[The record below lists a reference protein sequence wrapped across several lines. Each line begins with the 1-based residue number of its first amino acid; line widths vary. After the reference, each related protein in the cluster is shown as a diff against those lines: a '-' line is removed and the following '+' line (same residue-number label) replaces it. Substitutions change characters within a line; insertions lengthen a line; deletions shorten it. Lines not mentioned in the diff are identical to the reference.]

1 MRSIQFRGKSLKT
14 GKWVFGYYAHRR
26 IKTTGLYTPNHCI
39 FIPDINYGTDGG
51 YWEEIDPSTLG
62 QKTGVQDIHLNAIY
76 EGDVLKVY
84 RKEYY
89 VDGSC
94 KYVPMPRKYMVYWS
108 DDCQAF
114 RIKDEEGFCQD
125 FEFNYEQYEVVGD
138 IYDERYKDDWE

>member
-1 MRSIQFRGKSLKT
+1 MRNIQFRGKSLKT

-51 YWEEIDPSTLG
+51 YWEQIDPSTLC
-62 QKTGVQDIHLNAIY
+62 QKTGAQDMHGNAIY

-84 RKEYY
+84 EKGYNGDVGYHY
-89 VDGSC
+89 VELEH
-94 KYVPMPRKYMVYWS
+94 KYMVYWS
-108 DDCQAF
+108 EDAQAF
-114 RIKDEEGFCQD
+114 RIKDDEGYCGD

-138 IYDERYKDDWE
+138 IYDERYKDDWK

>member
-1 MRSIQFRGKSLKT
+1 MRSIEFRGKSLKT

-39 FIPDINYGTDGG
+39 FIASPKYGTDGG
-51 YWEEIDPSTLG
+51 YWEGIDPSTLG
-62 QKTGVQDIHLNAIY
+62 QKTGVQDIYGNAIY

-89 VDGSC
+89 VGGSY

-108 DDCQAF
+108 EDALAF
-114 RIKDEEGFCQD
+114 RTKDDEGYCTD
-125 FEFNYEQYEVVGD
+125 FELNYEKYEIVGD
-138 IYDERYKDDWE
+138 IYDKRYKDDWK